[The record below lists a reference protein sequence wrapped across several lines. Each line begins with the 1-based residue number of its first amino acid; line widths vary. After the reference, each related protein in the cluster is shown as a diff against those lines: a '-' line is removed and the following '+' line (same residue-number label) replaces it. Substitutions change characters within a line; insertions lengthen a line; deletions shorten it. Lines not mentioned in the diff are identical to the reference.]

1 MEQTNEVKGV
11 GQRSAPSAASTR
23 ARSENK
29 DANEASATFL
39 HYEMGASY
47 DEMFSAP
54 GVPRPHYQGLFKTL
68 QGLAP
73 EELRRTQQA
82 ADLTFLHEGIT
93 FTVYNNSEGTE
104 RIFPNDL
111 VPRIIPE
118 HEWNK
123 IERGLTQR
131 LTALNLFLKDI
142 YHQGKILSDG
152 VVPRELIYSCRHFRR
167 EMRELNVPRDAYV
180 SVCGTDL
187 VRLPDGEFAI
197 LEDNLRVPS
206 GVSYMLANRKV
217 LKRVFP
223 TLFRNY
229 GVWPIDHYPQA
240 LLATLRSLA
249 PANGSGQQDVA
260 TVLLTPGVSN
270 SAYFEHTFLAQ
281 QMGIELVEGRDLLVH
296 DNVVYMRTTAGLR
309 RVEVIYRRVD
319 DDFLDPLCF
328 RPDSILGVPG
338 LFNAYRAGNV
348 TLANAIGTGV
358 ADDKAVYA
366 YVPAIIRYY
375 LQQDAILPNVTT
387 YLLHE
392 TSIRQMVLDRLDE
405 MVVKAVGESGGYG
418 MLIGPHSTAAQRE
431 EFRRRIQD
439 DPRNYI
445 AQPTLALSSAPCLIG
460 GEVQSRHID
469 LRPYILFG
477 EKVTIVPGGL
487 TRVALPK
494 GSLVV
499 NSSQGGGSKD
509 TWVLRKDETLKTEGS
524 IRIETD
530 HDGLANAGHDN
541 IATPKQDHGSG
552 PKAPRP

>member
-1 MEQTNEVKGV
+1 MEQSNDIKGV
-11 GQRSAPSAASTR
+11 LERSTSSTASARAREGASPTFLNYEMSAA
-23 ARSENK
+23 
-29 DANEASATFL
+29 
-39 HYEMGASY
+39 Y

-68 QGLAP
+68 LGLAP

-118 HEWNK
+118 HEWTK
-123 IERGLTQR
+123 IEKGLTQR

-142 YHQGKILSDG
+142 YHQGQILSDG

-167 EMRELNVPRDAYV
+167 EMRDLNVPRDAYV

-187 VRLPDGEFAI
+187 VRLPDGEFAV

-229 GVWPIDHYPQA
+229 GVWPVDHYPQA

-249 PANGSGQQDVA
+249 PSNGSGQQDAA

-296 DNVVYMRTTAGLR
+296 DNIVYMRTTAGLR

-348 TLANAIGTGV
+348 TLANSIGTGI

-375 LQQDAILPNVTT
+375 LQQDAILPNVPT
-387 YLLHE
+387 YLM
-392 TSIRQMVLDRLDE
+392 TDPSSQKMVLEHLDE

-445 AQPTLALSSAPCLIG
+445 AQPTLALSAAPCLIG
-460 GEVQSRHID
+460 GDVESRHID

-509 TWVLRKDETLKTEGS
+509 TWVLRKDEALKPDGAAA
-524 IRIETD
+524 IKIE
-530 HDGLANAGHDN
+530 
-541 IATPKQDHGSG
+541 SG
-552 PKAPRP
+552 GAKPKAPRK